1 LIYSIT
7 NYLNFLLTFILLYL
21 LSTFSLSI
29 YGFSWLPDIL
39 TRLNLNDALF
49 NMYHFLWV
57 TALYLS
63 PFYFIVWALFLFFSF
78 RYKALQYLS
87 FFSFLYFLYIVE
99 VLDFVMF
106 NWQTITL
113 NTTLLQFNTLLVNN
127 LNKIHP
133 FIFYSGTFLT
143 FNFFI
148 INILLK
154 STTVRFILPFQ
165 LKQLIKVSPITL
177 LTSLTAL
184 FLGSWWAVQEGT
196 WGGWWNWDPSET
208 FGLLFLLLT
217 LINLH
222 TTFYIEDSSRLLKKI
237 KTLIY
242 ILVLSYFFIQLNFDL
257 VSHNFGVKFFYFF
270 NNKLFFYVIIL
281 LTFFYFSWTFFKLT
295 TCHLSHTLLKNLTLK
310 SDITTRWIRNL
321 VLLYIQWLILIV
333 LLVSFFI
340 LFNYFIWNFVNFNLF
355 NFDLDRNVANT
366 IFLLFLGFW
375 VYHFDLIL
383 ILTVVLLCAVL
394 NNFLFLF
401 WYFLFRQGSFIVK
414 LHQTLIL
421 FFLLN
426 LLSINNSFILW
437 SIYTFTEELLLGNN
451 LLDTGLV
458 TFTCDYIFID
468 KNVIYK
474 TSLSN
479 WFTSW
484 NFFLYSNT
492 PVANTFFLTF
502 SNSAL
507 VNFYALFSF
516 SNTSFILI
524 ENNFVSPLAL
534 LTVLISVYYLQNF
547 LSCKL
552 SYYY

>member
-1 LIYSIT
+1 MIYSIT
-7 NYLNFLLTFILLYL
+7 NYLNFSLVFILLYL

-63 PFYFIVWALFLFFSF
+63 PFYFIVWALFLFFSVK
-78 RYKALQYLS
+78 YQVLHYLTMLS
-87 FFSFLYFLYIVE
+87 FFYFVYSVE
-99 VLDFVMF
+99 VLDFIMF

-133 FIFYSGTFLT
+133 FIFYSGTFVV

-148 INILLK
+148 LNTLFSP
-154 STTVRFILPFQ
+154 STKLFNLPTQF
-165 LKQLIKVSPITL
+165 KQLIAGSPVALSI
-177 LTSLTAL
+177 SLIAL

-208 FGLLFLLLT
+208 FGLLFLLLI
-217 LINLH
+217 LMNVH
-222 TTFYIEDSSRLLKKI
+222 TIFYLEDSHRSFKKI
-237 KTLIY
+237 KTLVYVLI
-242 ILVLSYFFIQLNFDL
+242 LSYFFIQLNFDL

-270 NNKLFFYVIIL
+270 NNKLFFYVIIV
-281 LTFFYFSWTFFKLT
+281 LTVCHYLWTFLKLIT
-295 TCHLSHTLLKNLTLK
+295 THHSHLLLKNLATK
-310 SDITTRWIRNL
+310 SEVSTSWVKNL
-321 VLLYIQWLILIV
+321 VVLYIQWLILIT

-355 NFDLDRNVANT
+355 NCDIDRNVLNILFA
-366 IFLLFLGFW
+366 LFLGFW
-375 VYHFDLIL
+375 VYYFDFTLVLIILPLSITFSNFFLIL
-383 ILTVVLLCAVL
+383 
-394 NNFLFLF
+394 
-401 WYFLFRQGSFIVK
+401 WYFLFRQGSFVVRF
-414 LHQTLIL
+414 HQTLFL

-426 LLSINNSFILW
+426 LLSVNNSFILW
-437 SIYTFTEELLLGNN
+437 SIYSFTEDLLLGNN
-451 LLDTGLV
+451 LLDTGLM
-458 TFTCDYIFID
+458 TFTCDCVFVD

-474 TSLSN
+474 TSFSD

-484 NFFLYSNT
+484 NFYLYSNT
-492 PVANTFFLTF
+492 PVTNTFFLTF
-502 SNSAL
+502 SNSSL
-507 VNFYALFSF
+507 VNFYSLFTF

-524 ENNFVSPLAL
+524 ENNYVSPLAFLTIVL
-534 LTVLISVYYLQNF
+534 LLYYWQNF
-547 LSCKL
+547 VSSKKN
-552 SYYY
+552 YFY